1 MHISGL
7 NMLIP
12 HSIVLS
18 TEQFQVSNIV
28 KNAAKNLNKLAIP
41 VIALVGLTSMSAV
54 EGGPITYAG
63 CVLGCELLA
72 TSATGGIGSVPA
84 LQACLYSCLPILA
97 APWCP

>member
-7 NMLIP
+7 STLTPQSIIP
-12 HSIVLS
+12 SV
-18 TEQFQVSNIV
+18 EQFQVSNSV
-28 KNAAKNLNKLAIP
+28 KNAAKNLNKFAIHI
-41 VIALVGLTSMSAV
+41 IALVGLTSISAV
-54 EGGPITYAG
+54 AGGPITYAG

-84 LQACLYSCLPILA
+84 LQACLYSCLPIFA

>member
-1 MHISGL
+1 MYISGFSAL
-7 NMLIP
+7 TLQ
-12 HSIVLS
+12 SIVPS
-18 TEQFQVSNIV
+18 VEQFQISSVV
-28 KNAAKNLNKLAIP
+28 KNAAKNLNKFAVPI
-41 VIALVGLTSMSAV
+41 IALAGLASMSSV

-84 LQACLYSCLPILA
+84 LQACIYSCLPIFV